1 MLLITCPHCGPR
13 QETEFV
19 CGGESHIARPGPPQQ
34 VDGSA
39 WADYLFF
46 RRNPRGIQYER
57 WCHVQGCGQWFNV
70 ARHTVTHEIKAIY
83 GMTDKRPELD

>member
-1 MLLITCPHCGPR
+1 MLRIACPHCGPR

-19 CGGESHIARPGPPQQ
+19 CGGESHIARPGPPQK
-34 VDGSA
+34 VDDA
-39 WADYLFF
+39 TWADYLFF
-46 RRNPRGIQYER
+46 RRNPRGLLYER
-57 WCHVQGCGQWFNV
+57 WCHTRGCGQWFNV

>member
-1 MLLITCPHCGPR
+1 MLHIACPHCGPR
-13 QETEFV
+13 QETEFA
-19 CGGESHIARPGPPQQ
+19 CGGESHITRPGPPRQ
-34 VDGSA
+34 VDDAA

-46 RRNPRGIQYER
+46 RGNPRGIQYER
-57 WCHVQGCGQWFNV
+57 WCHVMGCGLWFNV

>member
-1 MLLITCPHCGPR
+1 MLRIACPYCGPR

-19 CGGESHIARPGPPQQ
+19 CGGESHIARPGPPQK
-34 VDGSA
+34 VDDA
-39 WADYLFF
+39 TWADYLFF
-46 RRNPRGIQYER
+46 RRNPRGLLYER
-57 WCHVQGCGQWFNV
+57 WCHTQGCGQWFNV